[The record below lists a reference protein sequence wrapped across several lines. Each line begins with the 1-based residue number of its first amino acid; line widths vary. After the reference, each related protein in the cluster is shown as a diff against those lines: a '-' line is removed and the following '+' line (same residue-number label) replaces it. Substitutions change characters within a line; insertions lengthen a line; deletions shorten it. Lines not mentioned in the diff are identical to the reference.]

1 MTVER
6 ESVPGRLVRRLL
18 QESMRK
24 RMLVWNS
31 VVVVTTVGFRTY
43 FESNAVKMRVELDID
58 C

>member
-1 MTVER
+1 MER